1 MFQGVLTK
9 SRHEPKELTL
19 CISENK
25 KAVSH
30 SFESRPNFILKHK
43 RFIVA
48 QNSRT
53 MDSPMESPF
62 EIPGIASGGDTV
74 STVEQE
80 QEQETVRVNISWG
93 NIILLLLFVL
103 WVMLLLSMIVIS
115 FLGRRKRE
123 RSSRASLISGLLA
136 GTIAFILSIVP
147 HMTCQFLDVS
157 ENSEL
162 LSFGMWSVSYESRND
177 DFGGD
182 GKCYANYPLDFEVN
196 PAFLVARAAA
206 IISTV
211 IGGISMIALIHYCRM
226 KEHKTESLRG
236 LTAPLFIVTFFQ
248 VLTLSAFGTAE
259 CTDESCG
266 FLFGSVAA
274 LFGAFYWLLCAGS
287 ILMLPLDEVDAAV
300 EADHDIVEADHDIV
314 EAKIVEP

>member
-25 KAVSH
+25 KVVSH

-53 MDSPMESPF
+53 MDS
-62 EIPGIASGGDTV
+62 
-74 STVEQE
+74 TVEQE
-80 QEQETVRVNISWG
+80 TVKSISWG

-103 WVMLLLSMIVIS
+103 WMMLLISMIVIS

-123 RSSRASLISGLLA
+123 RSSRGSLIPFLA

-300 EADHDIVEADHDIV
+300 EADHDIVEADHDTV